1 MKNSKRRKKGKESTK
16 RKTIN
21 KMAMAIITLNV
32 NRSNFPIKTH
42 RIAVWIFKVR
52 ASNRLPTGD
61 SL

>member
-1 MKNSKRRKKGKESTK
+1 
-16 RKTIN
+16 
-21 KMAMAIITLNV
+21 MAIITLNV